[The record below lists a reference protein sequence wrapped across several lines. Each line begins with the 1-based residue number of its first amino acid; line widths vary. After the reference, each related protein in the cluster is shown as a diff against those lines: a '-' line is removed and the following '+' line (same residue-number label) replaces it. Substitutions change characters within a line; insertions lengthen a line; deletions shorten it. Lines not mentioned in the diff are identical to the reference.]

1 MSFNTSLLQYQYVAL
16 QIKGERMGME
26 NRYLA
31 CLNQDHLMFVS
42 LVDLERGWLVPAEP
56 YPLQRQ
62 CPKRGLGPLKA
73 RGILVTN

>member
-1 MSFNTSLLQYQYVAL
+1 
-16 QIKGERMGME
+16 ME

-42 LVDLERGWLVPAEP
+42 LVDLERGWLEPAEP

>member
-1 MSFNTSLLQYQYVAL
+1 
-16 QIKGERMGME
+16 
-26 NRYLA
+26 
-31 CLNQDHLMFVS
+31 MFVSQILSDQES
-42 LVDLERGWLVPAEP
+42 LVDLEKGWLVPAEP